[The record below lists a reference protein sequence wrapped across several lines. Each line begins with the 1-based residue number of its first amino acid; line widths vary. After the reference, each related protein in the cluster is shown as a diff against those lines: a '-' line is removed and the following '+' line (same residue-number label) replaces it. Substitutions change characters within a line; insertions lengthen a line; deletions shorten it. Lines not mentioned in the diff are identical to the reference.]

1 MKADLLRA
9 RKTSNVSSLKLK
21 TSLCYNP
28 TMERLT
34 LTIYQLEGLEVSV
47 LTILFDIIV
56 NFQLNDGADMPDTYI
71 KVTFYKVQFQCIDRD
86 KS

>member
-1 MKADLLRA
+1 MKTDLLRA

-34 LTIYQLEGLEVSV
+34 LTIYQLEGLEVRVAS
-47 LTILFDIIV
+47 ILFNMILI
-56 NFQLNDGADMPDTYI
+56 FQLYDGADMPDT
-71 KVTFYKVQFQCIDRD
+71 
-86 KS
+86 